1 MTLIVF
7 LSALSLMS
15 LTTVMSIMALE
26 TGTYAA
32 ITFITIVL
40 RSVGGLQDC
49 GVGDDVNVS
58 MTGVILSQLGRSAEV
73 TVSDFNEI

>member
-1 MTLIVF
+1 M
-7 LSALSLMS
+7 
-15 LTTVMSIMALE
+15 
-26 TGTYAA
+26 
-32 ITFITIVL
+32 L
-40 RSVGGLQDC
+40 RSVGGLHDC